1 MQNLKNIYDFY
12 QSSGLYDRVILKN
25 NTLTPNKTIEDLKSE
40 ILKFSNFYNKSNDE
54 LVFSDG
60 NIKSKIMIIGEA
72 PGVTDEIERK
82 PFCGETGELLDKMLN
97 AIGLNRD
104 KTYITN
110 VINFRLADNKKPSLE
125 DINRFKP
132 FLIEHI
138 KIANPEYILILGSI
152 ALQSLFNNALPISKE
167 RGNWKELKVN
177 NKRILCMPSFH
188 PSFLLRQIQQKKLSW
203 EDLKKFRDKINFN

>member
-1 MQNLKNIYDFY
+1 MQNLKNIHDFY

-25 NTLTPNKTIEDLKSE
+25 NTLTQNKTIEDLKLE

-72 PGVTDEIERK
+72 PGVTDEIEGK

-177 NKRILCMPSFH
+177 NKHILCMPSFH
-188 PSFLLRQIQQKKLSW
+188 PAFLLRQIQQKKLSW